1 MESCASEENF
11 FALVHIIILFEKKTS
26 LKLFATGEFSIEVQ
40 KLIIKYLR
48 LILFLEFFLI

>member
-11 FALVHIIILFEKKTS
+11 FALGHIIILFEKKTS